1 MHAGHAAYLA
11 AQANEMVERVNG
23 IGAHAIT
30 LWSRVLPHSL
40 NGNKIGRDGMRTL
53 AAALRHCTQLQR
65 LGYVRPA
72 RLTSPVTLPV
82 SWLLSVRFWSS
93 RPTIDRSCTPIVS
106 RAALSG
112 ALSHTCQ
119 ARASACASR
128 ACRELTGP
136 YIGGPIHRTRTVG
149 TTLTEWDGTTS
160 AMMACAPWPPVSNVS
175 PS

>member
-112 ALSHTCQ
+112 ALSHTD
-119 ARASACASR
+119 RAIYGWPHPSNPNGGFDPHRVGWNNIGDDGMCALAASLE
-128 ACRELTGP
+128 CLTKL
-136 YIGGPIHRTRTVG
+136 
-149 TTLTEWDGTTS
+149 TTL
-160 AMMACAPWPPVSNVS
+160 
-175 PS
+175 